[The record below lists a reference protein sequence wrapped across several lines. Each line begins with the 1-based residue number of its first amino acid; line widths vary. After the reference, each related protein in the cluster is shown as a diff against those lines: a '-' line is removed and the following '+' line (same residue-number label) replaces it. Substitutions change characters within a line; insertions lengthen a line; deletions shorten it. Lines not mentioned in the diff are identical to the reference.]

1 MMGIFSK
8 LTFVAFGYY
17 FLKLEKL
24 CYMGKNNSHLS
35 LLPTTT
41 WKVFIKKTSQ

>member
-24 CYMGKNNSHLS
+24 CYMGKKQFRQFSPKSFTYYHLEG
-35 LLPTTT
+35 
-41 WKVFIKKTSQ
+41 VH

>member
-24 CYMGKNNSHLS
+24 CYIGKKQFSPKSFTYYHLEG
-35 LLPTTT
+35 
-41 WKVFIKKTSQ
+41 VH